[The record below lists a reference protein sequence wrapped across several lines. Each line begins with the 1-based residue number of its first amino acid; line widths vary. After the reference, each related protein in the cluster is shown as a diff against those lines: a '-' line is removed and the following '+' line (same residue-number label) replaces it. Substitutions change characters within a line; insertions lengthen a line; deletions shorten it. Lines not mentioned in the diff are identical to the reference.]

1 MHCLQVANSKVL
13 TLGLV
18 TALVLAPVA
27 NPRAWAQTT
36 ASPSPSPSVTLTADD
51 FEAACGPILT
61 QAPPTHATD
70 LDIYNQ
76 KLPICQGAKSAHEAM
91 KDQGLLWKV
100 WTGVSVVCAAA
111 CGASFFGMGSQ
122 YICIGTNLAAG
133 VTEGVVTE
141 DFSAAMSGI
150 MGAGS
155 SFLIN
160 SVMSGGKDEEAAKAG
175 AEAAKE
181 TAPAD
186 ANTSDAADKAKPKA
200 ESKKDIGACL
210 SSLMAAG
217 QAVSKHGSAKSAE
230 ETLDAAMQELSSL
243 VSINNAAAL
252 PGSVS
257 ISTGDTT
264 QSSAVGTQTSA
275 TGTGEGV
282 ANVDTPSSSCSG
294 SVSTTGEAVVCAAAM
309 DDGLPGF
316 IRDPKFQKE
325 FEKGARE
332 PFGEFLGRSGESIGQ
347 AISGAM
353 DGVLTSPAVTRVEA
367 AVDELAATLASRDY
381 NVAGTLYGS
390 GGGRRRSGGA
400 KGGDDDMMS
409 QMAGLMG
416 QLLPG
421 GKKKDGAADRSV
433 EALARVQKAQQGRS
447 PASLSEDR
455 GLSLFDRVTVRYL
468 ILNKS
473 DRVGV
478 LLAPAATAA
487 PGSPNAGGGMR

>member
-1 MHCLQVANSKVL
+1 VAQSR
-13 TLGLV
+13 
-18 TALVLAPVA
+18 AL
-27 NPRAWAQTT
+27 AQTT
-36 ASPSPSPSVTLTADD
+36 ASPSPSPSASANLSGDD
-51 FEAACGPILT
+51 FDAVCGPILT
-61 QAPPTHATD
+61 QAPPTHATE

-111 CGASFFGMGSQ
+111 CGASFFGMGSE

-141 DFSAAMSGI
+141 NFSSAMSGI

-160 SVMSGGKDEEAAKAG
+160 SVMSGGKGEEAATTDAAAEG
-175 AEAAKE
+175 AE
-181 TAPAD
+181 
-186 ANTSDAADKAKPKA
+186 KAKPKA

-210 SSLMAAG
+210 SALMAAG
-217 QAVSKHGSAKSAE
+217 QAVSKHSSAKSAE
-230 ETLDAAMQELSSL
+230 ATLDAAMQELNSL
-243 VSINNAAAL
+243 VSVNNAAAL

-257 ISTGDTT
+257 ISTGETG
-264 QSSAVGTQTSA
+264 QSSTVATQTSA
-275 TGTGEGV
+275 TGSGDTAAGV
-282 ANVDTPSSSCSG
+282 DVPSSSCSG
-294 SVSTTGEAVVCAAAM
+294 SVSTTGEAVVCAAAL
-309 DDGLPGF
+309 DGGLPGF

-332 PFGEFLGRSGESIGQ
+332 SFGEFLGREGQGIGQ

-353 DGVLTSPAVTRVEA
+353 DGVLTAPATTRVEA
-367 AVDELAATLASRDY
+367 AVEELAAELAARDI

-390 GGGRRRSGGA
+390 GGGGRRRAGGG

-421 GKKKDGAADRSV
+421 GKKKDGAPDQSV
-433 EALARVQKAQQGRS
+433 DALARVQKAQQGRS
-447 PASLSEDR
+447 PASLAEDR
-455 GLSLFDRVTVRYL
+455 TLSIFDRVTVRYL

-473 DRVGV
+473 DRVGA
-478 LLAPAATAA
+478 LQAPGATAPGA
-487 PGSPNAGGGMR
+487 PSAGGGMR